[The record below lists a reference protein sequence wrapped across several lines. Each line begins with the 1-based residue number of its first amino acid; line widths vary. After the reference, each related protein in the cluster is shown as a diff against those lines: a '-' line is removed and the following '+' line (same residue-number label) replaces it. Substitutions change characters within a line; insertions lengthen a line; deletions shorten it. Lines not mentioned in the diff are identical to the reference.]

1 MVKIF
6 LSRKIPTDWV
16 TKSIAL
22 GVLHSF
28 LCTWTSGTKSLTHTR
43 KRKALVK
50 YPIFY
55 MYTALLIRHFYEQ
68 VVILILSGLF

>member
-22 GVLHSF
+22 GVLYSF